1 MLIEVVADVVE
12 AFENVFWLV
21 TLAVR
26 PVTLLQPEPTEVFV
40 PATKLTAEHYDGRRV
55 ESA

>member
-1 MLIEVVADVVE
+1 MLIEVGADVVE

-26 PVTLLQPEPTEVFV
+26 PVTLLQAEPTEVFV